1 MSAHSPVL
9 GLEGSSHFWELGWH
23 YLPGR
28 CPPTLLSWAWR
39 DPPVSGAWLALAPCP
54 FPLLKVPGLGVEVQK
69 EESVMSAQG
78 AKVGCCLCQNL

>member
-9 GLEGSSHFWELGWH
+9 GLEGSSCFGGLAGISSLEGVRPLSCLGPGGI
-23 YLPGR
+23 LPF
-28 CPPTLLSWAWR
+28 L
-39 DPPVSGAWLALAPCP
+39 GAWLALAPCP